1 MNCAR
6 LRTVAAALCLVLAAA
21 TLAPAEVT
29 PFRFVHASDTHFT
42 PHRTADSNAVKNARM
57 FEEISALDP
66 KPAFAVCTGDIVE
79 VGAPVEYGY
88 LKEALAKLTIPFHPA
103 PGNHDVRWNPL
114 GKEGFVKGTGHP
126 LYQTWDY
133 NGVQFFLLD
142 STVLLEHWG
151 HISQQQ
157 LDWLKAELEKVGTE
171 KPVVIGFHHWIGRD
185 RRQVDNEQELMELV
199 DPYNVVLW
207 LQGHGH
213 SDIQWEI
220 NGVPAIM
227 QKGLY
232 QGSYSVID
240 VQKDK
245 LVVTR
250 RSLKTP
256 KQQEELIRDKSVPP
270 TEEVVWT
277 KVGEYPLKRPGKGQ
291 RLLFRAR
298 LGISQENPFIRKVA
312 LNAAVQ
318 SRLLRA
324 GDALYV
330 TTMGG
335 ELIRIDAKRWIE
347 SEPGVTYRKRSEGPP
362 IIRPQVD
369 PIVWRFKA
377 GDSIFSTPH
386 VQGDVAYIG
395 SADHHVYAVNLAD
408 GTKKWGFKTDGAVL
422 AGAAVAK
429 GVVCIGSADTTIY
442 GLDADTGS
450 VRWKVQ
456 GGNLY
461 QSKAAT
467 DGSHFFVGGWD
478 NYFRCIDAET
488 GREVWK
494 LYLGR
499 EQKLLPQF
507 SAFAPAIAS
516 PAVAPDHGLVYVS
529 TNDGI
534 LHAIDIA
541 TGEHRW
547 KIDRKKMGYSSPLYH
562 DGVVYGCL
570 SDESKVFAADAKTGE
585 IKWEKETGRV
595 VYDSSF
601 CWANGLVAIG
611 CVDGTLLAFS
621 AETGEKAWEYN
632 VDHGHLLAS
641 PAADDNF
648 VYIATM
654 LGRVNAVPIRQ

>member
-1 MNCAR
+1 MNR
-6 LRTVAAALCLVLAAA
+6 VPLRTLAAALCLLLATAA
-21 TLAPAEVT
+21 LSLAEVT
-29 PFRFVHASDTHFT
+29 PFRFVHTSDTHFT
-42 PHRTADSNAVKNARM
+42 PHRTADANAVKNARM
-57 FEEISALDP
+57 FEEISTLDP

-88 LKEALAKLTIPFHPA
+88 LKEALAGLSIPFYPS
-103 PGNHDVRWNPL
+103 PGNHDVRWNPI

-126 LYQTWDY
+126 LYQTWDH

-157 LDWLKAELEKVGTE
+157 LDWLKAELEKIGKE
-171 KPVVIGFHHWIGRD
+171 KPVVIGFHHWVGREKV
-185 RRQVDNEQELMELV
+185 QVDNEQDLIDLV
-199 DPYNVVLW
+199 EPYNVVLW

-213 SDIQWEI
+213 SDVEWNV
-220 NGVPAIM
+220 NGVPAVM

-232 QGSYSVID
+232 QGSYSVVD

-245 LVVTR
+245 LVITR
-250 RSLKTP
+250 RKLATP
-256 KQQEELIRDKSVPP
+256 KKGKELLRDKSVPAG
-270 TEEVVWT
+270 EIVEWEQ
-277 KVGEYPLKRPGKGQ
+277 VGTWPLKRARPVA
-291 RLLFRAR
+291 RAPKA
-298 LGISQENPFIRKVA
+298 QPFK
-312 LNAAVQ
+312 NEAAAWVTPLQSEVQ
-318 SRLLRA
+318 SRLVRH
-324 GDALYV
+324 GDWLYV
-330 TTMGG
+330 TTMSGDLVSINPQDG
-335 ELIRIDAKRWIE
+335 RVRWR
-347 SEPGVTYRKRSEGPP
+347 Y
-362 IIRPQVD
+362 
-369 PIVWRFKA
+369 KA

-386 VQGDVAYIG
+386 VEGETVYVG
-395 SADHHVYAVNLAD
+395 SADHNVHAVNAGD
-408 GTKKWGFKTDGAVL
+408 GSPKWKFKTQGAVL

-442 GLDADTGS
+442 GLDAATGS
-450 VRWKVQ
+450 LRWKVQ

-467 DGSHFFVGGWD
+467 DGTHFFVGGWD

-499 EQKLLPQF
+499 EQKMLPQF

-516 PAVAPDHGLVYVS
+516 PAVSPDHGLVYVS

-534 LHAIDIA
+534 LHAIDVA

-547 KIDRKKMGYSSPLYH
+547 KIDRKKMGYSSPLYN

-570 SDESKVFAADAKTGE
+570 SDESKVFAADARTGE

-621 AETGEKAWEYN
+621 AETGEMAWEYK

-654 LGRVNAVPIRQ
+654 LGRVNAVPIRR

>member
-1 MNCAR
+1 MPARAMNQTPLILSFVRAIAVS
-6 LRTVAAALCLVLAAA
+6 LFLVATAAGQQA
-21 TLAPAEVT
+21 
-29 PFRFVHASDTHFT
+29 FRFVHASDTHVN
-42 PHRTADSNAVKNARM
+42 PQRGPDVNAARNAKL
-57 FEEISALDP
+57 FAEISGLDP
-66 KPAFAVCTGDIVE
+66 KPEFVVCTGDIVE

-88 LKEALAKLTIPFHPA
+88 LREALAKLTIPFYPS

-126 LYQTWDY
+126 LYQTWDHG
-133 NGVQFFLLD
+133 GVQFFLLD

-157 LDWLKAELEKVGTE
+157 LDWLKAELEKIGTE

-185 RRQVDNEQELMELV
+185 KVQVDNEQDLIDLV
-199 DPYNVVLW
+199 EPYNVVLW

-213 SDIQWEI
+213 SDIQWKV
-220 NGVPAIM
+220 NNVPAVM

-232 QGSYSVID
+232 QGSYCVID
-240 VQKDK
+240 VQAGK
-245 LVVTR
+245 LVITR
-250 RSLKTP
+250 RQIATP
-256 KQQEELIRDKSVPP
+256 RKGQELVRDKSVPADQ
-270 TEEVVWT
+270 TVAWE
-277 KVGEYPLKRPGKGQ
+277 KVGEYPLKR
-291 RLLFRAR
+291 AR
-298 LGISQENPFIRKVA
+298 KAAAKPKPQPKPNP
-312 LNAAVQ
+312 NAAWVTALRSEVQ
-318 SRLLRA
+318 SRLVRE
-324 GDALYV
+324 GDALFV
-330 TTMGG
+330 TTMSGDVVS
-335 ELIRIDAKRWIE
+335 IDPGDGKVRW
-347 SEPGVTYRKRSEGPP
+347 SY
-362 IIRPQVD
+362 
-369 PIVWRFKA
+369 KA

-386 VQGDVAYIG
+386 VEGQTVYVG
-395 SADHHVYAVNLAD
+395 SADHQVHAVNRAD
-408 GTKKWGFKTDGAVL
+408 GVGKWKYKTEGAVL
-422 AGAAVAK
+422 AGASVAR

-442 GLDADTGS
+442 GLDAATGS
-450 VRWKVQ
+450 LRWKVQ

-467 DGSHFFVGGWD
+467 DGTHFFVGGWD

-494 LYLGR
+494 LFLGR
-499 EQKLLPQF
+499 EQKMLPQF

-516 PAVAPDHGLVYVS
+516 PAVSTDHGLVYVS

-541 TGEHRW
+541 SGKETWR
-547 KIDRKKMGYSSPLYH
+547 IDRKKMGYSSPLYH
-562 DGVVYGCL
+562 GGVVYCCL
-570 SDESKVFAADAKTGE
+570 SEESKVFAADAKTGE

-621 AETGEKAWEYN
+621 AGTGEKAWEYK

-641 PAADDNF
+641 PAADDTF

-654 LGRVNAVPIRQ
+654 LGRVNAVPIRR

>member
-1 MNCAR
+1 MSGRQSVRKWCLGFLVVHLACGAF
-6 LRTVAAALCLVLAAA
+6 AAA
-21 TLAPAEVT
+21 ER
-29 PFRFVHASDTHFT
+29 FRFIHTSDTHFT
-42 PHRTADSNAVKNARM
+42 PQRSEDSNAARNAKL
-57 FEEISALDP
+57 FDEISKLDP
-66 KPAFAVCTGDIVE
+66 QPAFVVCTGDIVE

-88 LKEALAKLTIPFHPA
+88 LKEALASLSIPFYPS
-103 PGNHDVRWNPL
+103 PGNHDVRWNPI

-126 LYQTWDY
+126 LYQTWDH

-157 LDWLKAELEKVGTE
+157 LDWLKAELEKIGTE

-185 RRQVDNEQELMELV
+185 KVQVDNEQDLIDLV
-199 DPYNVVLW
+199 EPYNVVLW

-213 SDIQWEI
+213 SDIEWNV

-240 VQKDK
+240 VNDGKLTITRRKLATPKKNQELVRDKSVSPEQKIEWEK
-245 LVVTR
+245 VGSWPLKRKRVVTR
-250 RSLKTP
+250 RGEPRAPNPAAAWVTP
-256 KQQEELIRDKSVPP
+256 LRSE
-270 TEEVVWT
+270 
-277 KVGEYPLKRPGKGQ
+277 
-291 RLLFRAR
+291 
-298 LGISQENPFIRKVA
+298 
-312 LNAAVQ
+312 VQ
-318 SRLLRA
+318 SRLVRT

-330 TTMGG
+330 TTMSGDLVSINPADG
-335 ELIRIDAKRWIE
+335 KVNW
-347 SEPGVTYRKRSEGPP
+347 TY
-362 IIRPQVD
+362 
-369 PIVWRFKA
+369 KA
-377 GDSIFSTPH
+377 GDSIFSTPQ
-386 VQGDVAYIG
+386 VESDAVFVG
-395 SADHHVYAVNLAD
+395 SADHHVHAVNRAD
-408 GTKKWGFKTDGAVL
+408 GSPRWKFKTSGAVL
-422 AGAAVAK
+422 AGASVAK

-442 GLDADTGS
+442 GLDAATGS
-450 VRWKVQ
+450 LRWKVQ

-467 DGSHFFVGGWD
+467 DGTHFFVGGWD

-494 LYLGR
+494 LFLGR
-499 EQKLLPQF
+499 EQKMLPQF

-516 PAVAPDHGLVYVS
+516 PAVGEGLVYVS

-541 TGEHRW
+541 TGTETWR
-547 KIDRKKMGYSSPLYH
+547 IDRKKMGYSSPLYH
-562 DGVVYGCL
+562 DGVVYCCL
-570 SDESKVFAADAKTGE
+570 SDESKVFAADAKTGK
-585 IKWEKETGRV
+585 IKWEKDTGRV

-611 CVDGTLLAFS
+611 AVDGTLMAFD
-621 AETGEKAWEYN
+621 AKTGEKAWDYK

-641 PAADDNF
+641 PAADDQF

-654 LGRVNAVPIRQ
+654 LGRVNAVPIRR